1 MTDAKDRGRQAQE
14 RTRAAV
20 GRGRLW
26 KPGGTHN
33 DEDGPLQKYS
43 DYLRQQAVTW
53 PNAGVSG
60 NGTRGR

>member
-20 GRGRLW
+20 GRGWLW
-26 KPGGTHN
+26 MPGGTHN

-43 DYLRQQAVTW
+43 DYLRV
-53 PNAGVSG
+53 
-60 NGTRGR
+60 